1 MWDSTMF
8 DYISE
13 VDDFLNN
20 NNLINVQITFDT
32 RLNRYVVF
40 YYQN

>member
-13 VDDFLNN
+13 VEDFLNN

-32 RLNRYVVF
+32 RLNQYVVF

>member
-20 NNLINVQITFDT
+20 NNLINVQITFDA
-32 RLNRYVVF
+32 RLDKYVVF